1 MTRREFIERFESAA
15 NVQLIGDQAERIIA
29 LAREHTGSLIIEDIE
44 VCRGEGMGFAQWLQ
58 TAETDFPVAATIL
71 HEGDSDL
78 FHSSIMRRLNEL
90 DREKRK
96 GVKQ

>member
-1 MTRREFIERFESAA
+1 MKRSEFIERFEKSA
-15 NVQLIGDQAERIIA
+15 NVQLIGDQSERIIA
-29 LAREHTGSLIIEDIE
+29 LARQHTGCLLIEDIE

-71 HEGDSDL
+71 HEGDL
-78 FHSSIMRRLNEL
+78 FHSSIIRRLNEL
-90 DREKRK
+90 DNEKKR

>member
-1 MTRREFIERFESAA
+1 MKRSEFIERFEQAA
-15 NVQLIGDQAERIIA
+15 NVRLIGDQSERVIA
-29 LAREHTGSLIIEDIE
+29 LAIRHTGSLLIDDIE

-71 HEGDSDL
+71 HEGDGDL
-78 FHSSIMRRLNEL
+78 FHSSIIRRLNEL
-90 DREKRK
+90 DQEKRQ